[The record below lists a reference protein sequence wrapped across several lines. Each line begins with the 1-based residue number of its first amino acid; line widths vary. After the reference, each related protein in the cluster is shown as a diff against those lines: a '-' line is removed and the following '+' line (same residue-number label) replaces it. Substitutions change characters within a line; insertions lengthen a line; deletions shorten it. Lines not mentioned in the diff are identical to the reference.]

1 MISRFLWTRVRNCS
15 RVWPAVW
22 SKGSARLLWD
32 QLQVWYL
39 YISHL
44 KTPSTYYSLRN
55 NLKNIRNNTLKWE
68 MYSRS
73 VCLFW
78 SAPNI
83 NSVCSGWRHFVCVS
97 FMKICSVVFIQSCR
111 QTNKQTG
118 VQKRRTC
125 APCGG
130 NNHVAASSCSVTRAL
145 VLLSSRAG
153 LNCFL
158 CFHYTN
164 TRLLHRQSESEWVSS
179 LLSSA
184 PEDLLSAA
192 RSPPA
197 AGSLWGLGGGQFVLT
212 DPADPDLCPE
222 RLINPACLRRALC
235 LWTITDPSAPANAL
249 FANIQ
254 V

>member
-44 KTPSTYYSLRN
+44 QTLSTYYYLRI

-68 MYSRS
+68 MNSWS
-73 VCLFW
+73 VSLFW

-97 FMKICSVVFIQSCR
+97 FMKICSVVFFLILPTNQ
-111 QTNKQTG
+111 QTD
-118 VQKRRTC
+118 RSEPR

-158 CFHYTN
+158 CFTTWTHVF
-164 TRLLHRQSESEWVSS
+164 SIVSQRVS
-179 LLSSA
+179 QQFVIFSSGGSSGWSR
-184 PEDLLSAA
+184 LSAA

-235 LWTITDPSAPANAL
+235 LWTITDPSAPASAL

>member
-1 MISRFLWTRVRNCS
+1 MISRFFWTRVRNCS

-44 KTPSTYYSLRN
+44 QTLSTYYYLRI

-68 MYSRS
+68 MNSWS
-73 VCLFW
+73 VSLFW

-97 FMKICSVVFIQSCR
+97 FMKICSVVFFLILPTNQ
-111 QTNKQTG
+111 QTD
-118 VQKRRTC
+118 RSEPR

-130 NNHVAASSCSVTRAL
+130 NDHVAASSCSVTRAL

-164 TRLLHRQSESEWVSS
+164 TRLLHRQSVSEWVSS

-235 LWTITDPSAPANAL
+235 LWTITDPSAPASAL